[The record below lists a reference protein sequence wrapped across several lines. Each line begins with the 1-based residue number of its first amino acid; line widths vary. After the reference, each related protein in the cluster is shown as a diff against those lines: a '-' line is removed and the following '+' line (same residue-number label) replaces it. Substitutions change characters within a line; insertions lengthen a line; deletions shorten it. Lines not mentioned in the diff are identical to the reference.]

1 MNIYKKFFNKS
12 VSFILNVYDS
22 LFVTL
27 LFGKKKNVE
36 HIWKTNNYQITNRF
50 YWSLIQKP
58 LQQRGIYTPVNLNK
72 VQNLNNFWTYH
83 NEHIH
88 LDNLLNKIE
97 QNEIQNLFIDIGAAD
112 GVDASNSFNLA
123 LKGYKGYMFE
133 YNDSHFAK
141 LATIYRDFPNVSLFK
156 TKITPKNITQ
166 FLNSL
171 DLPEIIKVI
180 NLDIDSY
187 DYFILEQLLKN
198 FKFQIL
204 ILEINPMFPSTIDFT
219 VTFKEDHSYDSNMF
233 QGSSISMTY
242 NLLAKNDYSVVHID
256 RGFALAVNNK
266 FLNNKVK
273 PITFNEIDDILDKSI
288 INNDPKRWERYKEY
302 RELDID
308 EAILKIKELF
318 KNYDNYY
325 LEKNYRNS

>member
-1 MNIYKKFFNKS
+1 
-12 VSFILNVYDS
+12 
-22 LFVTL
+22 
-27 LFGKKKNVE
+27 
-36 HIWKTNNYQITNRF
+36 
-50 YWSLIQKP
+50 
-58 LQQRGIYTPVNLNK
+58 
-72 VQNLNNFWTYH
+72 
-83 NEHIH
+83 
-88 LDNLLNKIE
+88 
-97 QNEIQNLFIDIGAAD
+97 
-112 GVDASNSFNLA
+112 
-123 LKGYKGYMFE
+123 
-133 YNDSHFAK
+133 
-141 LATIYRDFPNVSLFK
+141 LFK

>member
-1 MNIYKKFFNKS
+1 MNIIKKFLNKG
-12 VSFILNVYDS
+12 VSSILSVYDS
-22 LFVTL
+22 LIVTL

-36 HIWKTNNYQITNRF
+36 HIWKPNNYQITNRF

-58 LQQRGIYTPVNLNK
+58 LQERGIYTPINFNK
-72 VQNLNNFWTYH
+72 IQNLNNFWTYH

-88 LDNLLNKIE
+88 LDNLLDKIE
-97 QNEIQNLFIDIGAAD
+97 QNEIQNIFIDIGAAD

-123 LKGYKGYMFE
+123 LNGYKGYMFE

-156 TKITPKNITQ
+156 TKITPKNITK

-171 DLPEIIKVI
+171 DLPQIIKVI

-187 DYFILEQLLKN
+187 DYFVLEKLLKN
-198 FKFQIL
+198 FKFQVL

-219 VTFKEDHSYDSNMF
+219 VTFKEDHSYENNMF

-242 NLLAKNDYSVVHID
+242 NLLAKYDYCVVHID
-256 RGFALAVNNK
+256 RGFVLALSNK
-266 FLNNKVK
+266 YLNNKIK
-273 PITFNEIDDILDKSI
+273 PIAFSEIDTILDNSI
-288 INNDPKRWERYKEY
+288 IKNDPKRWERYKEY

-308 EAILKIKELF
+308 KAILKIKELF
-318 KNYDNYY
+318 KNYNNYY
-325 LEKNYRNS
+325 LEKNI